1 MSDQI
6 STFALGTTASVAL
19 CLAGV
24 LTAAPAHAAT
34 AACRAA
40 KAPRQAFTM
49 RVPFEV
55 IDGRIYIQATVN
67 DRGPFKFAVDTG
79 ASGLGRADTSLVS
92 ILGLKPEAP
101 ALNADGVKTAEA
113 ATVRIRSIAVGGLS
127 QRDVRVITKD
137 YSGRMSPES
146 AFSGIV
152 AREFFAD
159 GLLVIDYPRKLLSF
173 SRTLTLSPGQK
184 DVVSYERPFRVPISV
199 GAITTEG
206 NIDTGSNV
214 TFVFP
219 KTLFDRVSKAP
230 LELAGTGQLANS
242 KIDTWR
248 STVPGPIRIGG
259 VAMSNAEVRVSA
271 QFPELLVGAHAL
283 KNFTLLIDQR
293 SKAVAL
299 CK

>member
-92 ILGLKPEAP
+92 ILGLKPGP
-101 ALNADGVKTAEA
+101 GTQCGWRQNSRSSDSSHSLHRRRWSVA
-113 ATVRIRSIAVGGLS
+113 A
-127 QRDVRVITKD
+127 
-137 YSGRMSPES
+137 
-146 AFSGIV
+146 
-152 AREFFAD
+152 
-159 GLLVIDYPRKLLSF
+159 
-173 SRTLTLSPGQK
+173 
-184 DVVSYERPFRVPISV
+184 
-199 GAITTEG
+199 
-206 NIDTGSNV
+206 
-214 TFVFP
+214 
-219 KTLFDRVSKAP
+219 
-230 LELAGTGQLANS
+230 
-242 KIDTWR
+242 
-248 STVPGPIRIGG
+248 
-259 VAMSNAEVRVSA
+259 
-271 QFPELLVGAHAL
+271 
-283 KNFTLLIDQR
+283 
-293 SKAVAL
+293 
-299 CK
+299 